1 MPQAKGHGAEGALLK
16 RAVTAKCIG
25 QAWWFC
31 CKDVASW
38 RRNQQKSAEVLTMRG
53 SITGQLNYIW
63 KQIDGIGESKALH
76 REQSELKSVDGTHPV
91 SNKVHSYEYKDE
103 IFKTGKQ
110 LGQFA
115 REQFGIKDFEKI
127 DGRVIESFIEQKI
140 ADGVSKGT
148 LDNYISHLAKIQVG
162 LEKIAQEHA
171 KEYQAFTKEDLAV
184 AKEIVKDLATKSE
197 HVNRAYENPRALIS
211 NLEGKEYIA
220 ARLQLEYGLRVTE
233 ATHIKENQLHGNTL
247 TFQGKGGYEQVK
259 ELSPTLANAI
269 RENMQDGVFKV
280 DQNSYREALKDAA
293 RIEGENYTG
302 THGLRY
308 NFAQETFVNRFEENL
323 ARGMD
328 YDQAERE
335 ALKYTSEELGHH
347 REEITHHYLG

>member
-1 MPQAKGHGAEGALLK
+1 
-16 RAVTAKCIG
+16 
-25 QAWWFC
+25 
-31 CKDVASW
+31 
-38 RRNQQKSAEVLTMRG
+38 MRG
-53 SITGQLNYIW
+53 SINSQLGFIW
-63 KQIDGIGESKALH
+63 KQIDGIGKPKAQT
-76 REQSELKSVDGTHPV
+76 REQSDLKSIDGARPV
-91 SNKVHSYEYKDE
+91 SDKVHSYEYKDE
-103 IFKTGKQ
+103 IFKTGRQ
-110 LGQFA
+110 LGEFA

-127 DGRVIESFIEQKI
+127 DGRIIEAFIEQKI

-171 KEYQAFTKEDLAV
+171 KEYQAFTKKDLAV

-220 ARLQLEYGLRVTE
+220 AKLQLEYGLRVTE
-233 ATHIKENQLHGNTL
+233 ATHIKESQLQGNTL

-259 ELSPTLANAI
+259 ELTPELANAI

-280 DQNSYREALKDAA
+280 DQNAYREALKESA

-308 NFAQETFVNRFEENL
+308 NFAQETFVNRFESNL
-323 ARGMD
+323 QNGMGIEE
-328 YDQAERE
+328 AERE
-335 ALKYTSEELGHH
+335 ALRYTSEELGHH
-347 REEITHHYLG
+347 REEITKHYLG